1 MSDFL
6 SNVIAP
12 WFGFPGITV
21 TVLLLLIGVWRNDWR
36 WAAASVV
43 TILPFT
49 FYLMGASDF
58 RLLALIF
65 PVLQGI
71 AAWLIRRGNRWWA
84 LLPQAPLVLLTLG
97 LFYALWK
104 WQG

>member
-12 WFGFPGITV
+12 WFGFPGVVV
-21 TVLLLLIGVWRNDWR
+21 TVLLVLIGIWRRDWR
-36 WAAASVV
+36 WAVASVI

-49 FYLMGASDF
+49 FYLVGASDL
-58 RLLALIF
+58 RLLAILF
-65 PVLQGI
+65 PILQGI
-71 AAWLIRRGNRWWA
+71 AAWLIWREKRWWA
-84 LLPQAPLVLLTLG
+84 LLPQAPLVILTLG
-97 LFYALWK
+97 LLYALLT